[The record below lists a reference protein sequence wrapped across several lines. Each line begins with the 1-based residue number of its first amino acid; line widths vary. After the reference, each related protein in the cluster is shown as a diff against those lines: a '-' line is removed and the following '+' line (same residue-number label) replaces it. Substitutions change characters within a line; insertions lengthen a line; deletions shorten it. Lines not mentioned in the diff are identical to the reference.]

1 MIDGWLGVLVFAQA
15 VAGASPAVDG
25 AALSRRGGGPG
36 ARGGARNCARNCA
49 RGGADEIVPAASRER
64 PTPPPPTPLVASSVP
79 EETGLAPTQRPP
91 GGPKPRWWGPYP
103 RPKVIGFLGPMLQFT
118 RLNEAFGA
126 TVGLGGG
133 AWIRERF
140 GVGGAVL
147 WLLNPIDAGKT
158 TLGAT
163 QRLNVN
169 FGGVTLAVVVARTK
183 ALSFAIEGLI
193 GGGGACLQNPS
204 NGDCYAR
211 TAMFVGQPGIG
222 LHVRLGPIIRL
233 VLGFGYRLVQARA
246 WTGPGNQQLGGPTG
260 TVMLELGW
268 F

>member
-1 MIDGWLGVLVFAQA
+1 MFSALCSLILLAPATGVPAPTREYRGEEA
-15 VAGASPAVDG
+15 VV
-25 AALSRRGGGPG
+25 
-36 ARGGARNCARNCA
+36 
-49 RGGADEIVPAASRER
+49 VPAAPAAVETSETTEPPETPGSERE
-64 PTPPPPTPLVASSVP
+64 PPAPRVPLTVP
-79 EETGLAPTQRPP
+79 EETGLAPLSPRPT
-91 GGPKPRWWGPYP
+91 GPTPRWWGPFP
-103 RPKVIGFLGPMLQFT
+103 RPKVIAFLGPVLQLT
-118 RLNEAFGA
+118 RLNAAFGA

-140 GVGGAVL
+140 AVGAAVL

-169 FGGVTLAVVVARTK
+169 YGGLTLAVVVARTK

-193 GGGGACLQNPS
+193 GGGGACLQNPN
-204 NGDCYAR
+204 NGSCYAR
-211 TAMFVGQPGIG
+211 TAMFLGQPGVG
-222 LHVRLGPIIRL
+222 LHIKLGPIVRL

-246 WTGPGNQQLGGPTG
+246 WTGPGNLQLGGPTG